1 LSLSIKITMLPA
13 ALLLLIAGGC
23 RQDPQRLIAGHWQ
36 VVSITS
42 ESELP
47 DYRLEDFRFFF
58 TEDGRYQ
65 YFGNLYY
72 EEAGQYSIESSYLR
86 TTDTLRQ
93 DSGEKTVQIL
103 KLTKDSLFLRMA
115 DETTMKLAKD
125 KVKQPQ

>member
-1 LSLSIKITMLPA
+1 M

-23 RQDPQRLIAGHWQ
+23 RQDPHRLIAGHWQ

-42 ESELP
+42 ASELP

-72 EEAGQYSIESSYLR
+72 EEAGQYAIEGAYLH
-86 TTDTLRQ
+86 TTDTLQQ

-103 KLTKDSLFLRMA
+103 KLTKDSLLLRMA
-115 DETTMKLAKD
+115 DETTMKLVKD
-125 KVKQPQ
+125 KFEAPQ

>member
-1 LSLSIKITMLPA
+1 MFPSIKKILPA
-13 ALLLLIAGGC
+13 ALLLLAVGC
-23 RQDPQRLIAGHWQ
+23 RQDPHRLMAGHWQ
-36 VVSITS
+36 VVDISS
-42 ESELP
+42 KEELP
-47 DYRLEDFRFFF
+47 EYRLDDFRFFF

-72 EEAGQYSIESSYLR
+72 EEAGVYTVEGSYLH

-93 DSGEKTVQIL
+93 DTGEKTVQIL

-125 KVKQPQ
+125 KIETPK